1 MVQSAQKIKF
11 RNEFRTSNNKIL
23 RLLRL
28 IIGISANK
36 IKNKQLK
43 LDIGPKIEIVQLF
56 IYSSIGH
63 SY

>member
-28 IIGISANK
+28 MIGISAPK
-36 IKNKQLK
+36 IKNKYEQK
-43 LDIGPKIEIVQLF
+43 NF
-56 IYSSIGH
+56 
-63 SY
+63 